1 MKNIPTF
8 EDFINEAKEYTF
20 SIQYNTDEDDVEYI
34 QNVLMDA
41 GVDAIAEPAIHD
53 SGQMVVKALN
63 AIELRKAKKAIE
75 ADGFEIRESINE
87 NNSHDFG
94 DVLTQNGWIRKE
106 SKSYV
111 TPIGRGRLYHDDYNN
126 VKYPL
131 CTIRVVSGAEGDT
144 YIELYKDGR
153 QQSPLNKNI
162 DSITKMKVAIK
173 KHLQISIRESV
184 INEDAGLIADVAIGV
199 AVGIAGLWALAKGL
213 PIVGDVLG
221 GAAEAI
227 ANRAEAKAKMAAKGK
242 RKELIAEIIKKF
254 DDDTKLKQMYQAL
267 PDYVEFTG
275 KNHNANLTAAKA
287 RKKGLMEIGNYI
299 KAKLTPEE
307 MTYFTDISSMLRT
320 GDI

>member
-34 QNVLMDA
+34 QNLLMDSGA
-41 GVDAIAEPAIHD
+41 DAIAEPAIHD
-53 SGQMVVKALN
+53 SEQMVIKAHN

-75 ADGFEIRESINE
+75 ADGFEIRES
-87 NNSHDFG
+87 
-94 DVLTQNGWIRKE
+94 V
-106 SKSYV
+106 
-111 TPIGRGRLYHDDYNN
+111 
-126 VKYPL
+126 
-131 CTIRVVSGAEGDT
+131 
-144 YIELYKDGR
+144 
-153 QQSPLNKNI
+153 
-162 DSITKMKVAIK
+162 
-173 KHLQISIRESV
+173 
-184 INEDAGLIADVAIGV
+184 NEDASLIADVAIGV

-320 GDI
+320 GDIR